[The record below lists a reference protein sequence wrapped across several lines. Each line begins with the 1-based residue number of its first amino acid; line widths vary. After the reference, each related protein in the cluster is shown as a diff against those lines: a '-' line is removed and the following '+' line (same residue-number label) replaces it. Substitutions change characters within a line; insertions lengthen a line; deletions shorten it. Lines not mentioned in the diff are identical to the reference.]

1 MGARM
6 LTRFHRNFDLQNL
19 LCLKRKPC
27 HNEKATTYDDQLK
40 DSGHRLQVVSMV
52 CLPQS
57 LQTFWKCLSSQR
69 HKSCKWSSPSS
80 VALCA
85 NWPKAPKNI
94 NEIAT
99 CSQQLV
105 DWHWRHSVLAPL
117 SRETILANFSSLSYL
132 SFLFFSF
139 LFFSFPFFSV
149 LFCSFFSSFISSY
162 RVLSYPILAIPILSH
177 LSIPIYPYSLLT
189 CQL

>member
-1 MGARM
+1 M

-19 LCLKRKPC
+19 LGLKRKPC
-27 HNEKATTYDDQLK
+27 HNEKATTYDAQLK

-52 CLPQS
+52 CLHPS
-57 LQTFWKCLSSQR
+57 LQTFWRCLSSQR

-99 CSQQLV
+99 WSQQLI
-105 DWHWRHSVLAPL
+105 DIEDTAFLRHSPGKP
-117 SRETILANFSSLSYL
+117 FSLISLVSL
-132 SFLFFSF
+132 TCLFV
-139 LFFSFPFFSV
+139 SV
-149 LFCSFFSSFISSY
+149 LFCSSFSSFISSY
-162 RVLSYPILAIPILSH
+162 CVLFYPILSMPILSH
-177 LSIPIYPYSLLT
+177 LSIPICPYSLLT